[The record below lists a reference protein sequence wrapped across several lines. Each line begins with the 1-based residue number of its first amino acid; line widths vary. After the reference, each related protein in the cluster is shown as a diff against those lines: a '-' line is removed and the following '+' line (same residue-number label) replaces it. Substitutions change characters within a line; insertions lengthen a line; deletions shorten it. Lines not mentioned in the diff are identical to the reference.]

1 VAVRRIDRVAG
12 GVAASFGA
20 GLFLGLAPAASLAGR
35 WLPVAVLLGVAV
47 GGLAVLSTSDRP
59 LSTLPISVRR
69 LGFALGTLGRLAA
82 AVALAG
88 TVAVYLTPLA
98 ALGVVAAAT
107 ALAVVG
113 VSPVAVR
120 LAAAF
125 VPVVLLLVVIACFAI
140 APVAPA
146 VAVPDGGSVPGVL
159 LAAGLLTVC
168 VFGAE
173 DAGTGSRSAR
183 LVVLAVVAVLTL
195 AVAAAAL
202 HQVGAARLAIS
213 PAPLRAALAAADAS
227 PLTPL
232 LLAAVVVGCGFA
244 LLGVLRGLPVPGV
257 PRVRLVVAA
266 GVATAAG
273 VLLIPATAALA
284 ASAGLLLCDAA
295 LRAIALRRRGG
306 HG

>member
-1 VAVRRIDRVAG
+1 MAVRRIDRVAG
-12 GVAASFGA
+12 GVAASLGA

-35 WLPVAVLLGVAV
+35 WLLLAVVLGVAV
-47 GGLAVLSTSDRP
+47 GGLAVLSTSDCP
-59 LSTLPISVRR
+59 LSTSPVSVRR

-88 TVAVYLTPLA
+88 TVAGYLTPLA

-113 VSPVAVR
+113 VPPVAVR
-120 LAAAF
+120 LAAAL
-125 VPVVLLLVVIACFAI
+125 VPAVLLLVVIACFAI

-146 VAVPDGGSVPGVL
+146 VAVSDGGSVPGVL
-159 LAAGLLTVC
+159 AAAGLLTVC
-168 VFGAE
+168 AFGAE
-173 DAGTGSRSAR
+173 DGDGPRSAR

-195 AVAAAAL
+195 AVAAAAS
-202 HQVGAARLAIS
+202 HQLGAARLAIS

-227 PLTPL
+227 PLDPL

-257 PRVRLVVAA
+257 PRLRLVAAA

-284 ASAGLLLCDAA
+284 AGAVLLLADAA
-295 LRAIALRRRGG
+295 LRAIAQRHRGG